1 VIASVA
7 FRRFKALRHTSVA
20 LGPFNLV
27 VGANSSGKTSLLEA
41 LLHLRTLA
49 KLAPLDDATEF
60 VAKNGPE
67 IAFTFSPPHAGVTV
81 RLGCTATS
89 LACDALHVAPAGAP
103 DWPAL
108 QGRIER
114 IRSFDFDPDDM
125 TAPAPLSAGGE
136 LAEDGRNLAAV
147 LARMKAEAP
156 VAFRDL
162 ETEAFRL
169 MPQFTG
175 IVLRDEPDDAVS
187 LALELRAGEGIVA
200 ADDLSQG
207 AVYLLALLALSFAPE
222 PPAVICLEEIDRGL
236 HPRLLREVRDLLYRL
251 THPASF
257 GLSRPPVQVIT
268 TTHSPYFIDLFR
280 DHPEEV
286 IITQRH
292 GREARFTR
300 LADRPDLGALLQDG
314 TLGDL
319 WFSGILG
326 GVPEDE
332 I

>member
-7 FRRFKALRHTSVA
+7 FRRFKALRHAAVE
-20 LGPFNLV
+20 LGPFNV
-27 VGANSSGKTSLLEA
+27 IVGPNSSGKTSLIEA

-49 KLAPLDDATEF
+49 KLPPLDGTTDF
-60 VAKNGPE
+60 VAKSGPE
-67 IAFTFSPPHAGVTV
+67 IAFAFSPPHAGVKV
-81 RLGCTATS
+81 RLGCTAD
-89 LACDALHVAPAGAP
+89 LACDAIHIASANAG

-108 QGRIER
+108 RSRIER
-114 IRSFDFDPDDM
+114 IRSFDFDPGEM
-125 TAPAPLSAGGE
+125 TAPAPRAAGAE
-136 LAEDGRNLAAV
+136 LAEDGRNLVAV
-147 LARMKAEAP
+147 LATLKAEAP
-156 VAFRDL
+156 VAFREL

-175 IVLRDEPDDAVS
+175 IALRDGPDGTVS
-187 LALELRAGEGIVA
+187 LGLELRAGEGIVA
-200 ADDLSQG
+200 GDDLSQG

-222 PPAVICLEEIDRGL
+222 PPAVVCIEEIDRGL

-251 THPASF
+251 THPASS
-257 GLSRPPVQVIT
+257 GLARPPVQVIT

-286 IITQRH
+286 IITQKH

-300 LADRPDLGALLQDG
+300 LIDRPDLGGLLQDG

-319 WFSGILG
+319 WFSGVLG

-332 I
+332 L